1 MVNQVI
7 CDRSVGQGSAWAAI
21 AGSRTT
27 RSHCRAGSAGEPCA
41 RARIRKAVSGAT
53 FPPAASSSTSSQG
66 CHQAK
71 QAGGIFT
78 TPASH
83 RCGWARDRRRA
94 SGKRWLSFVQR
105 IVMHPAD
112 STCGTSAIY
121 VPLTRISVLHFGT
134 AASTAVATHHRC
146 GNQILNRC
154 RRFRQGRRPGV
165 SRWSVL
171 AVFLSSGRIRSPG
184 PATPSRDSPSN

>member
-7 CDRSVGQGSAWAAI
+7 CDRSVGHGSAWAAI

-112 STCGTSAIY
+112 STCRTSAIY
-121 VPLTRISVLHFGT
+121 VPPYQNKRASLRHGRLHRRGN
-134 AASTAVATHHRC
+134 ASSLREPDSEPLQA
-146 GNQILNRC
+146 
-154 RRFRQGRRPGV
+154 F
-165 SRWSVL
+165 
-171 AVFLSSGRIRSPG
+171 SPG
-184 PATPSRDSPSN
+184 PEAGSITMECPGRLSFVRQDSVTRPGHAQPRLTF

>member
-7 CDRSVGQGSAWAAI
+7 CDRSVGHGSAWAAI

-27 RSHCRAGSAGEPCA
+27 RSHCRAGSAGEPCT

-71 QAGGIFT
+71 QAGGVFT

-112 STCGTSAIY
+112 STCRTSAIY
-121 VPLTRISVLHFGT
+121 VPPYQNKR
-134 AASTAVATHHRC
+134 ASLRHVRLTAVATHHRC
-146 GNQILNRC
+146 GNRILNRC

-171 AVFLSSGRIRSPG
+171 AVFLSSGRIRVTGPG
-184 PATPSRDSPSN
+184 HAQPRLTF